1 MEQKY
6 FYFGIRRKVSTLDA
20 NGRTRSEMRVIWAP
34 RVYNSAKEAAAAAAE
49 AMVTRLG
56 VSFFIQGF
64 DKPLAIQKDGTC
76 TGFATEEG
84 K

>member
-6 FYFGIRRKVSTLDA
+6 FYFGVRTKISSVDA
-20 NGRTRSEMRVIWAP
+20 TGRMRSEMRTLWAP
-34 RVYNSAKEAAAAAAE
+34 KVYNSATAAAAAAAK

-64 DKPLAIQKDGTC
+64 DKPLAIQKDGTSA
-76 TGFATEEG
+76 GFIEEG